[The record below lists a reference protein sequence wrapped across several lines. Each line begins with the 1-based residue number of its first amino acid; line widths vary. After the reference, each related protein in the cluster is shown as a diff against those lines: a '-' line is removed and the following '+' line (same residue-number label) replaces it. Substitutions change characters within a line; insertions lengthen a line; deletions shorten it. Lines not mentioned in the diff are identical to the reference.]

1 MNKKTLIPHEPDYA
15 TPPGWII
22 EEYMEAFNVGKDELA
37 GHLGLDLAAVEL
49 LLAGKSPVT
58 PEIAAV
64 LEGLFQRPALLW
76 TNMEAVYQKHKKRLE
91 TRGGKRPGAGRK
103 PNPPRRYCISLPN
116 ALGRDLDARAKA
128 SGVTSYRWIVNTLKR
143 ELEAG

>member
-1 MNKKTLIPHEPDYA
+1 MNNSALIPYVPDYA
-15 TPPGWII
+15 TPPGEVI
-22 EEYMEAFNVGKDELA
+22 EEYMEFYKVGRETLA
-37 GHLGLDLAAVEL
+37 ERAGIDLETTGL
-49 LLAGKSPVT
+49 LLAGKHPVT
-58 PEIAAV
+58 PEIAAA
-64 LEGLFQRPALLW
+64 LAGLLGHSTQFWL
-76 TNMEAVYQKHKKRLE
+76 NMEAGYQSDKKRLA

-128 SGVTSYRWIVNTLKR
+128 SGMTSYRWIVNTLKR